1 MTLPLYISTLSL
13 LLVSLWCFTLVFPTH
28 WFGQRVQE
36 NSLLRSFRLIIL
48 GHGILGL
55 AYFLCAHPF
64 ASLEN
69 VSRVMLGSGVL
80 TSLLVMQGMM
90 RLLSPKVGWPEQL
103 ARALLVGLG
112 LLVCLFPSWFINGW
126 HHDPFAGYILDSSDP
141 QETTY
146 SIFAALLML
155 SVLIPSWAIWRQ
167 RKS

>member
-1 MTLPLYISTLSL
+1 MVLYPR
-13 LLVSLWCFTLVFPTH
+13 FPTH

-126 HHDPFAGYILDSSDP
+126 PTTLLRATFWIRVAPKRRPIPFLP
-141 QETTY
+141 
-146 SIFAALLML
+146 
-155 SVLIPSWAIWRQ
+155 PC
-167 RKS
+167 